1 MNLTI
6 KDKII
11 LLVCSAFAGLA
22 NGFLGGGGGVVVVTL
37 LLTVLK
43 LPQKK
48 AQATALLIIVPLTAV
63 SLVVYLL
70 GKDVQ
75 WDIVL
80 YSTLGVFLGGTVGA
94 LLLNKL
100 QGNTA
105 KILFAVLLVAGGIK
119 MLIAWHI
126 ESGGNLCCKQVYL
139 LLAKLVDSVVPTNE
153 KDFCSSVMVETS
165 NA

>member
-48 AQATALLIIVPLTAV
+48 AQATALLIILPLTAV

-80 YSTLGVFLGGTVGA
+80 YSTLGVFVGGTVGA

-119 MLIAWHI
+119 MLIA
-126 ESGGNLCCKQVYL
+126 
-139 LLAKLVDSVVPTNE
+139 
-153 KDFCSSVMVETS
+153 
-165 NA
+165 

>member
-11 LLVCSAFAGLA
+11 LLGCSAFAGLA

-48 AQATALLIIVPLTAV
+48 AQATALLIILPLTAV

-80 YSTLGVFLGGTVGA
+80 YSTLGVFLGGT
-94 LLLNKL
+94 
-100 QGNTA
+100 
-105 KILFAVLLVAGGIK
+105 
-119 MLIAWHI
+119 
-126 ESGGNLCCKQVYL
+126 
-139 LLAKLVDSVVPTNE
+139 
-153 KDFCSSVMVETS
+153 
-165 NA
+165 